1 MTAGRGLI
9 GSISITVCVTL
20 FACVGPLEESDPAV
34 GEQLMRGFA
43 DVWTSKDLAQIEVLY
58 AEDAVFEDVP
68 DGVEYRGHEEIKASL
83 ADDFSA
89 VPDVKVEVVSMFVAG
104 NRGALE
110 WIWSGTQTQDYP
122 GLLPATGKAFSV
134 RGVSLFEFENGK
146 IKRHL
151 DYYDAAGFLHQLGV
165 EWKFP
170 EG

>member
-1 MTAGRGLI
+1 MTGGRDWI
-9 GSISITVCVTL
+9 GTIPVALCVAL
-20 FACVGPLEESDPAV
+20 YACVGPPEEPDPGV

-43 DVWTSKDLAQIEVLY
+43 GVWASKDLGQIDVLY
-58 AEDAVFEDVP
+58 AEDAVYEDVP
-68 DGVEYRGHEEIKASL
+68 DGVEYRGHEQIRASL

-89 VPDVKVEVVSMFVAG
+89 VPDVKVEIVSLFVSG
-104 NRGALE
+104 SRGALE
-110 WIWSGTQTQDYP
+110 WAWSGTQTEDYP
-122 GLLPATGKAFSV
+122 GLLPATGRAFSV

-165 EWKFP
+165 EWQFP